1 MNLKITVI
9 LCIISIFSLQAQVD
23 CQYEQVELSKN
34 KHISLIRTGSVMV
47 DNSTTAEKGRVIDF
61 SLVNSKGIIVLNME
75 VYKDAK
81 QVLTPACIGK
91 DARLSFK
98 LANGDDVVL
107 PQVGARLCGF
117 ELVASEPGFYNIKNR
132 GSFLITDDKF
142 KQLKENDLISMNLTS
157 ENFSFYA
164 VIQDIL
170 YDDVDNKIIEPTKFF
185 IDYLDC
191 VVNPQIII
199 QD

>member
-1 MNLKITVI
+1 MNLKVF
-9 LCIISIFSLQAQVD
+9 LFISIFSNIHLYAQVD

-34 KHISLIRTGSVMV
+34 KHISLIRTGNIMV
-47 DNSTTAEKGRVIDF
+47 DNFTTEVKGRVIDF
-61 SLVNSKGIIVLNME
+61 SLVNSKGIVVLNME
-75 VYKDAK
+75 VYKDSK
-81 QVLTPACIGK
+81 QMLTPACIGK

-98 LANGDDVVL
+98 LANGSEVIL

-117 ELVASEPGFYNIKNR
+117 ELEASEPGFYNIKNR

-164 VIQDIL
+164 VIQDEL
-170 YDDVDNKIIEPTKFF
+170 YDDVNNKTIEPTKFF
-185 IDYLDC
+185 VDYLDC
-191 VVNPQIII
+191 VVNPQIIV

>member
-1 MNLKITVI
+1 MNLTFSVFLSIITSFT
-9 LCIISIFSLQAQVD
+9 LLAQVD

-34 KHISLIRTGSVMV
+34 KHISLIRTGSIMV
-47 DNSTTAEKGRVIDF
+47 ENSTTTEKGRVIDF

-75 VYKDAK
+75 VFKDAK
-81 QVLTPACIGK
+81 QLITPACIGK

-98 LANGDDVVL
+98 LANGEDIIL

-117 ELVASEPGFYNIKNR
+117 ELEASEPGFYNIKNR
-132 GSFLITDDKF
+132 GSFLIADDKF

-157 ENFSFYA
+157 ENFNFYA
-164 VIQDIL
+164 VIQDEL
-170 YDDVDNKIIEPTKFF
+170 YDDVSNKNLHPIKFF
-185 IDYLDC
+185 VDYLDC
-191 VVNPQIII
+191 VVNPQIIV